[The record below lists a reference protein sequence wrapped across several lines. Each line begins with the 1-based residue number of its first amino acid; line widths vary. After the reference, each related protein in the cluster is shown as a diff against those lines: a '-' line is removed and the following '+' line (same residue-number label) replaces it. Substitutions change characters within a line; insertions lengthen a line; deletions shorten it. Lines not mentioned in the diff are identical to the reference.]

1 MRLHQ
6 SMSNFLDV
14 VVEEKKDKQ
23 IFIVE
28 ATYGTTKKVGNG
40 VKQTKPSSKRK
51 MKIHTRG

>member
-1 MRLHQ
+1 
-6 SMSNFLDV
+6 MSNFLDV